1 MRAVV
6 TGSAGFIG
14 SHLSERL
21 VTESGDVVG
30 LDWLHSATVI
40 ETDRWS
46 NTRPA
51 EGERSVPPPAVQS
64 RGGQIFLE
72 SWMALT

>member
-6 TGSAGFIG
+6 TGSSGFIG
-14 SHLSERL
+14 NHLSERL
-21 VTESGDVVG
+21 VTESWDVVG
-30 LDWLHSATVI
+30 LDCFTPLLHR
-40 ETDRWS
+40 DRPVVQ
-46 NTRPA
+46 TRPA
-51 EGERSVPPPAVQS
+51 EGERSVPPPAVES

>member
-6 TGSAGFIG
+6 TGSSGFIG
-14 SHLSERL
+14 NHLSKRL
-21 VTESGDVVG
+21 VTESWDVVG
-30 LDWLHSATVI
+30 LDCFTPLLHR
-40 ETDRWS
+40 DRPVVQ
-46 NTRPA
+46 TRPA
-51 EGERSVPPPAVQS
+51 EGERSVPPRAVES